1 MNTVIMKYTI
11 EVAFWNRMDA
21 LGLSHK
27 DEDGKLVKRQEDRAG
42 RCITPPMI
50 CSDGSKV
57 LRMLMT
63 PEDAD
68 KMPTSANAAFSIAWD
83 SSDLV
88 DDGEGNMV
96 VKDEPTFE
104 VDIFDEDG
112 QVSGTRQAVAPKIAG
127 Y

>member
-1 MNTVIMKYTI
+1 MNTVIMSYTI

-21 LGLSHK
+21 LDLSHK
-27 DEDGKLVKRQEDRAG
+27 DEEGALVDHWEDRAG
-42 RCITPPMI
+42 RCITPAMG

-63 PEDAD
+63 PEDAA
-68 KMPTSANAAFSIAWD
+68 KMPPEANPAFSLLWD

-96 VKDEPTFE
+96 VKAEPVFE
-104 VDIFDEDG
+104 VDTYDEDG
-112 QVSGTRQAVAPKIAG
+112 QVNGTSQAVAPKIAG

>member
-27 DEDGKLVKRQEDRAG
+27 DEDGKLVKRKEDRAG

-50 CSDGSKV
+50 CSDGAKV

-63 PEDAD
+63 PEDAA
-68 KMPTSANAAFSIAWD
+68 KMPTGANPAFSLAWD

-112 QVSGTRQAVAPKIAG
+112 QVNGTRQAVAPKIAG